1 MKKLVLFIILAGAG
15 AYWYFVY
22 HPQSAMGAENPSA
35 ASSSG
40 GDKSKSAGGG
50 SGGGKRGDSG
60 PVPVVTGIV
69 AKKDVPIYLNG
80 LGNVQAFNTVTV
92 RTRVD
97 GQIDKIA
104 FTEGQD
110 VKENDLLIQID
121 PRPYQ
126 AAYDQA
132 VAKKNQDE
140 AQLTNAKVDLVRY
153 KQLLDEK
160 ATPEKTYTT
169 QKALVD
175 QLDATVKADEAN
187 MEATQVNLTY
197 THITSP
203 IEGRMGIRLVDQ
215 GNVVHAADTNGL
227 VVITQLKPISVIFTL
242 PEQDLPRIQEQV
254 NKGELKVLALGRD
267 DKALTSEGA
276 LLTVDNQIDT
286 TTGTIKLK
294 ATFPN
299 KDLALWPGQYV
310 SVRLRLTVR
319 PGSTVVPAPVIQR
332 GPDGTYAFVVKK
344 SDKGE
349 ETVDNR
355 PVKVAFIESNEA
367 VIESG
372 LTPGEKVVVDGQYR
386 LQLGS
391 KIKEAVEAGKDKDK
405 DKDKGEKGEG
415 KKDSKPQAS
424 NPIS

>member
-1 MKKLVLFIILAGAG
+1 MKKLVLFVILAGAG

-22 HPQSAMGAENPSA
+22 RPQAALGSEGAAAAAP
-35 ASSSG
+35 ASSSSG
-40 GDKSKSAGGG
+40 RGPGRHGDG
-50 SGGGKRGDSG
+50 G
-60 PVPVVTGIV
+60 PVPVVTGLV
-69 AKKDVPIYLNG
+69 GKKDVPIFLNG

-126 AAYDQA
+126 AVYDQA

-140 AQLTNAKVDLVRY
+140 AQLANARIDLVRY
-153 KQLLDEK
+153 KQLLDQK

-187 MEATQVNLTY
+187 VEAAQVNLNY

-215 GNVVHAADTNGL
+215 GNVVHSADTTGL

-254 NKGELKVLALGRD
+254 SKGQLKVIALGRD

-299 KDLALWPGQYV
+299 LDLALWPGQYV
-310 SVRLRLTVR
+310 SVRLRLKVR
-319 PGSTVVPAPVIQR
+319 PGSTVVPAQVIQR

-344 SDKGE
+344 TEKGE
-349 ETVDNR
+349 ETVESR
-355 PVKVAFIESNEA
+355 PVKVAFLESGDA
-367 VIESG
+367 VIDSG
-372 LTPGEKVVVDGQYR
+372 LMPGEKVVVDGQYR

-391 KIKEAVEAGKDKDK
+391 KIKEAGANAKSP
-405 DKDKGEKGEG
+405 GEG
-415 KKDSKPQAS
+415 KDSSDGKKGSKPQAS
-424 NPIS
+424 NPVS